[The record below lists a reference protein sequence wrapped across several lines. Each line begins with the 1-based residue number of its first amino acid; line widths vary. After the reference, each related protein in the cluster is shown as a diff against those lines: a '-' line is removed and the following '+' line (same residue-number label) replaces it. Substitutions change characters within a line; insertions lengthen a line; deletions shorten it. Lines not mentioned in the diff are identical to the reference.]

1 MTNILQSALQQA
13 MGAMDKY
20 VRDPIVNGG
29 VNLIRR
35 VQDARDQAYQNYWKN
50 RPHEMLSPLPPSP
63 TPDPFEA
70 KGWVKTGENSY
81 ARGNVASAQKVNP
94 TQSNNPQDVNNFRF
108 QMGLNSYPNAKTQLI
123 KMYQALG
130 NPPLSKHVDDFVKY
144 GEQYGVDPRVMAI
157 IGQIESSGGT
167 NYPTNTYNPFGYLGG
182 SGAVVNERLN
192 AGFNSLPHAI
202 EALTKRF
209 SVRYP
214 SFRQNPS
221 ISNLQQVYNAN
232 PSERQ
237 RYLDLASQ
245 LIPSLQ

>member
-29 VNLIRR
+29 VSLVRK
-35 VQDARDQAYQNYWKN
+35 VQDARDQAYQNYWKD
-50 RPHEMLSPLPPSP
+50 RLHEMLSPLAPPP

-70 KGWVKTGENSY
+70 RGWIKTGENSY
-81 ARGNVASAQKVNP
+81 TRGNNVALAQAG
-94 TQSNNPQDVNNFRF
+94 NPQDVNNFRF
-108 QMGLNSYPNAKTQLI
+108 QMGLNSYPNARAQLI
-123 KMYQALG
+123 KMYQAVG
-130 NPPLSKHVDDFVKY
+130 NPPLSKNIDDLVKY
-144 GEQYGVDPRVMAI
+144 GERYGVDPRVMAMV
-157 IGQIESSGGT
+157 GQIESSGGIH
-167 NYPTNTYNPFGYLGG
+167 YPTNTYNPFGYLGG
-182 SGAVVNERLN
+182 SGATVNERLN

-209 SVRYP
+209 SSHYP
-214 SFRQNPS
+214 TFTKDPS

-232 PSERQ
+232 PAERQ

-245 LIPSLQ
+245 LIPNLQ